1 MTAANDLDIEKAFS
15 DQASGFVENKVGDLM
30 KDEYRIGFEI
40 VKKNDSNTRM
50 VGVFA
55 FRVDKDL
62 IFAPVFF
69 INGEIKG
76 PLLYRSANKMFV
88 PADKEWASYLIESI
102 ERRDGKSRSKS

>member
-1 MTAANDLDIEKAFS
+1 MNPFISSDWRKQASMTAANDLDIEKAFS

-69 INGEIKG
+69 INGEIKDAKTQAAV
-76 PLLYRSANKMFV
+76 LKVKFLKDN
-88 PADKEWASYLIESI
+88 
-102 ERRDGKSRSKS
+102 GKI